1 MSRAEV
7 IHDNL
12 AQVLARIATAER
24 RAGRAAGSA
33 RLLAVSKK
41 MPATDVLAAMTA
53 GQIHFGENYAQEL
66 RDKRVE
72 VQQSAAALPAPAWHF
87 IGPLQANKAKYVAGI
102 AAVIHSL
109 DTPALLDEVNRR
121 VPDTD
126 VQRCL
131 VQVNVA
137 KEEQKRGVAPEHL
150 GALLDHFAR
159 CPRLLCVGFM
169 LIPPQ
174 DENPEAARPHFRV
187 LRELLQHHTA
197 TERPGVKLTELSM
210 GMSHDLEVA
219 VEEGATWVRVG
230 TAIFGSRQPPP

>member
-1 MSRAEV
+1 MSRAQG

-12 AQVLARIATAER
+12 AQVLARIAAAER
-24 RAGRAAGSA
+24 RAGRVAGSA

-41 MPATDVLAAMTA
+41 MPAADVLAAMTA
-53 GQIHFGENYAQEL
+53 GQIDFGENYAQEL
-66 RDKRVE
+66 RDKRIE
-72 VQQSAAALPAPAWHF
+72 VQKSAATLPAPAWHF

-121 VPDTD
+121 VPDLH

-137 KEEQKRGVAPEHL
+137 QEAQKRGVPTEQLA
-150 GALLDHFAR
+150 ALLDHFAL

-174 DENPEAARPHFRV
+174 DENPEAARPHFRA
-187 LRELLQHHTA
+187 LRELLHHHA
-197 TERPGVKLTELSM
+197 AIERPGVTLAELSM

-230 TAIFGSRQPPP
+230 TAVFGPRQSPP